1 MKEKLYNIIGRK
13 HNVDSCVVKVT
24 YGDKYIIALCKN
36 SFQGLKVIE
45 NGLHAFLRGG
55 KNNPDGFYCHFFDY
69 IKTHPG
75 GQINVTYLSVE
86 GDSPYTLLVT
96 AQQALNAGLS
106 DPNMLNN
113 QREVYIGPY
122 DEATGLYGWLTAAA
136 VLNFRNW
143 QKRQKKAA
151 RRKTAG

>member
-1 MKEKLYNIIGRK
+1 MKEKPFRIVGSVNYEN
-13 HNVDSCVVKVT
+13 CVVKLA
-24 YGDKYIIALCKN
+24 YKGKYVIVLCKD
-36 SFQGLKVIE
+36 SMQGLKTIE
-45 NGLHAFLRGG
+45 NGLLSFLRGG

-69 IKTHPG
+69 IKANPG
-75 GQINVTYLSVE
+75 GEIRAHYLSE
-86 GDSPYTLLVT
+86 PKDSPYTLLVT
-96 AQQALNAGLS
+96 AQQALSAGLS

-122 DEATGLYGWLTAAA
+122 DEAMGLYGWLPAAA